1 MRIPTAF
8 YDLSESHVTTHTLFC
23 SLEASHQV
31 QLQPK
36 KGNYGP
42 PHEEKETTV
51 SFLNHHAP
59 QSKRKTMSKGKS
71 KEQNIANY
79 GGGRSMT
86 KNMGLELTAFGL
98 NPGSQPVNQCTAFGK
113 SLSLSEL

>member
-1 MRIPTAF
+1 
-8 YDLSESHVTTHTLFC
+8 
-23 SLEASHQV
+23 
-31 QLQPK
+31 
-36 KGNYGP
+36 
-42 PHEEKETTV
+42 
-51 SFLNHHAP
+51 
-59 QSKRKTMSKGKS
+59 MSKGKS

-86 KNMGLELTAFGL
+86 KNMGLELTAL